1 MKLLTKE
8 AGVNVIDY
16 DKILSQKVKD
26 IKPSGIRKFFDIA
39 GTMDDVISLGVGE
52 PDFNTPWVIRKA
64 AIQVLE
70 RKHIIYG
77 PNKGVVPLRKAVCE
91 RISKKHDVSY
101 DSEKEIIIT
110 VGGSEA
116 IDLAIRGLVN
126 NGDEVLVV
134 EPCFVCYAP
143 LVELAGGVAVPVPTR
158 IENNFKL
165 TVEDFRD
172 KVTERTKLIILPFP
186 NNPTGAV
193 MTKEDLE
200 PIAEFLRDT
209 NIMVLT
215 DEIYSE
221 LTYGRKHFSIIELD
235 GMRERT
241 IYVNGFSKAYAMTG
255 WRLGYLAAPEPIVS
269 QIAKIHQYGIMCSP
283 YISQNAAVEALN
295 SCDAEVS
302 KMVDEYNVRRR
313 YLVSEFNRLGLTCF
327 NPEGAF
333 YVFPCIKS
341 TGLTSDEFC
350 ERLLYEGKVAAVPGT
365 AFGDSGEGYMR
376 ISYAYSLKHLME
388 AIRRIEIF
396 LKKLEAEK
404 NEG

>member
-1 MKLLTKE
+1 M
-8 AGVNVIDY
+8 
-16 DKILSQKVKD
+16 
-26 IKPSGIRKFFDIA
+26 KPSGIRKFFDIA
-39 GTMDDVISLGVGE
+39 GNMNDVISLGVGE
-52 PDFNTPWVIRKA
+52 PDFNTPWVIRKE
-64 AIQVLE
+64 AIKVLE
-70 RKHIIYG
+70 RKNIIYG
-77 PNKGVVPLRKAVCE
+77 PNKGIVPLRNAVSSHIE
-91 RISKKHDVSY
+91 KKHGVAY
-101 DSEKEIIIT
+101 DSDNELIVT

-116 IDLAIRGLVN
+116 IDLAIRGLIN
-126 NGDEVLVV
+126 PGDEVLVV
-134 EPCFVCYAP
+134 EPCFVCYSP
-143 LVELAGGVAVPVPTR
+143 LVELSGGIAVSVPTR

-165 TVEDFRD
+165 TVEDLKD
-172 KVTERTKLIILPFP
+172 KVTDRTKLLILPFP

-209 NIMVLT
+209 DIMVLS

-221 LTYGRKHFSIIELD
+221 LTYGMKHFSIIELE

-255 WRLGYLAAPEPIVS
+255 WRLGYLAAPKEIVS

-283 YISQNAAVEALN
+283 YISQNAAVEALT
-295 SCDAEVS
+295 SCEKEVA
-302 KMVDEYNVRRR
+302 KMVTEYNIRRQ
-313 YLVSEFNRLGLTCF
+313 YLVKEFNRLGLTCF

-365 AFGDSGEGYMR
+365 AFGESGEGYMR

-388 AIRRIEIF
+388 AVSRIEAF